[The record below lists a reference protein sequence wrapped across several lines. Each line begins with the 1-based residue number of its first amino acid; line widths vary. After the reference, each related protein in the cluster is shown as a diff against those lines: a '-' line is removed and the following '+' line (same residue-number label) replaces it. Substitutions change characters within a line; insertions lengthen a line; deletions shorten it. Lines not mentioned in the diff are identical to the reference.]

1 MVKLF
6 TIRHGSWLY
15 GTNNVNSDIDL
26 KTIYLPDYSDMLMGK
41 KLEAFKYRDS
51 AEDESTKPDE
61 VEDEYIPL
69 QTFAQHF
76 LGCQSYALEL
86 AFALLNDTCI
96 EYVHPGLSAWTYR
109 LVEELVENF
118 TNSNVDSI
126 VGYAYSQSLKYGL
139 KGERLAAIEALIPK
153 VEVYLEVNKQMVL
166 GDIAHKW
173 YTRDNKQPIFITD
186 IEATRSNTAMEAL
199 SIGNKLYA
207 FNTTLKH
214 FLKALNILKDKYG
227 ERTKKALDGHDW
239 KAISHSIRI
248 TGQGIELLETSQL
261 RFPSV
266 HAPYLL
272 AVKNGLI
279 SEDEA
284 YERLDI
290 LFKKLKITQTQ
301 TSLRPL
307 DQELSTKFDRWLRGW
322 LIAFY
327 STKESGND

>member
-1 MVKLF
+1 MLKLF
-6 TIRHGSWLY
+6 TIKQGSWLY
-15 GTNNVNSDIDL
+15 GTNNANSDIDL
-26 KTIYLPDYSDMLMGK
+26 KTVYLPDYSDMLMGK
-41 KLEAFKYRDS
+41 KLKAFKYRDS
-51 AEDESTKPDE
+51 AEDESTKPGE
-61 VEDEYIPL
+61 IEDEYVPL

-76 LGCQSYALEL
+76 LGCQSYALEM
-86 AFALLNDTCI
+86 AFALLSNKNVEYLNPTFSKWTIGLI
-96 EYVHPGLSAWTYR
+96 EQLAV
-109 LVEELVENF
+109 NF

-139 KGERLAAIEALIPK
+139 KGERLAAIEALIPI
-153 VEVYLEVNKQMVL
+153 VEGYLDVNKSMVL

-173 YTRDNKQPIFITD
+173 YTRDDKQPIFITD
-186 IEATRSNTAMEAL
+186 IEATRSNDAMEAL

-248 TGQGIELLETSQL
+248 TTQGIELLNTGKL
-261 RFPSV
+261 VFPSV

-279 SEDEA
+279 AEDEA
-284 YERLDI
+284 YERLEI
-290 LFKKLKITQTQ
+290 LFKKLKVAQEE
-301 TSLRPL
+301 TSLPSRS
-307 DQELSTKFDRWLRGW
+307 QELNEKFDRWLRGW

-327 STKESGND
+327 STKESGNV